1 MSSIIRLEDISGAIF
16 DMDGVLLDS
25 MPMWN
30 HAGEIYLKNMGKNPE
45 IGLEK
50 KLFSLTM
57 ENGAQYI
64 KDSYKLNLSTEEILA
79 GINDTVRNFYAN
91 EVVAKPGVIELLQ
104 LLKKSGKP
112 MTVATTTE
120 RQHVEVAL
128 RRTGILEYVDK
139 IFTCS
144 EVGAGKHKPDI
155 YLRAADYMKTEV
167 EKTFVFEDA
176 YHGAKT
182 AKNAGFKVVGLYD
195 EASSERQV
203 ELMEN
208 SSFYFRGMEY
218 VLREL
223 SVTHNELPP
232 VLTIAGSDSSG
243 GAGVQADLKTMQA
256 NGVYGMSAITA
267 LTAQNTLG
275 IKSIMNVTPEFLDD
289 QLAAVFE
296 DIPPRAVKIGMV
308 PAPELIEKI
317 VDKLVYYR
325 AENVIVDP
333 VMVSTSGAKLIED
346 EAVAVLTEKL
356 FPLAKLITPNIP
368 EAEKLVNRTIENE
381 TDMEVAAEI
390 IYKTYGVAVLIKGG
404 HSVNDAKDLLYDG
417 EKYTWFL
424 EKRID
429 NPNTH
434 GTGCTLSS
442 AIASNLAKGYN
453 LVDSVRRAKNYISGA
468 LEANL
473 NLGSG
478 SGPLN
483 HGYDM
488 VSKYML

>member
-1 MSSIIRLEDISGAIF
+1 
-16 DMDGVLLDS
+16 
-25 MPMWN
+25 
-30 HAGEIYLKNMGKNPE
+30 
-45 IGLEK
+45 
-50 KLFSLTM
+50 
-57 ENGAQYI
+57 
-64 KDSYKLNLSTEEILA
+64 
-79 GINDTVRNFYAN
+79 
-91 EVVAKPGVIELLQ
+91 
-104 LLKKSGKP
+104 
-112 MTVATTTE
+112 
-120 RQHVEVAL
+120 
-128 RRTGILEYVDK
+128 
-139 IFTCS
+139 
-144 EVGAGKHKPDI
+144 
-155 YLRAADYMKTEV
+155 
-167 EKTFVFEDA
+167 
-176 YHGAKT
+176 
-182 AKNAGFKVVGLYD
+182 
-195 EASSERQV
+195 
-203 ELMEN
+203 
-208 SSFYFRGMEY
+208 
-218 VLREL
+218 
-223 SVTHNELPP
+223 
-232 VLTIAGSDSSG
+232 
-243 GAGVQADLKTMQA
+243 
-256 NGVYGMSAITA
+256 
-267 LTAQNTLG
+267 
-275 IKSIMNVTPEFLDD
+275 MNVTPEFLDD